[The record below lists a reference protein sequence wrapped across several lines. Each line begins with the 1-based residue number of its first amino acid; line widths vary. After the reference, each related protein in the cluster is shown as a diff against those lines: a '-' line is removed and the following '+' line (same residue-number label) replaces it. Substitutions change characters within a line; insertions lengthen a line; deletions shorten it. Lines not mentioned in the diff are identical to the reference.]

1 MKNKNKDQS
10 ALILLGTSVLTPFLQ
25 GIGTVAAAD
34 ESKNKASNEVNT
46 GAVKKSNFGL
56 FAFFRDVFFKIFFS
70 GNTKVPADPVKK
82 PVVYSISLSSPENF
96 VSTIYDKDIE
106 EAVKATLKKEIER
119 EIKGNNDQILDIDK
133 EVNKRLSEMSE
144 EEKIKRRVKEVVQ
157 KNYYTLVANYT
168 VFSSEKEKMA
178 NKCQERLEKNIKE
191 LEGTLITLKAQIEV
205 LKNKV
210 PNFKEIPN
218 KISKKE
224 ELSEDEKNLNEK
236 SEEASG
242 VENSLRELKEELESI
257 KMGHYSASINQD
269 MYENELYKAFEISRR
284 KGNNKAI
291 LNGGDY
297 FKEIVGF
304 SESYFR
310 ENFSKFKDC
319 FEEDEE
325 GNVIIRNLLNGRKFC
340 AGKFEQISLGK
351 AKEQVSNKNK
361 SEQKGS
367 ISIIGINKGLKEASV
382 DLVNKV
388 DVSYLQALEKN
399 RDSLFVI
406 ASNFNCVETL
416 SASDDVE
423 EKFIVNYLY
432 DPTQGPAGAL
442 PGAAGTILRHY
453 GVNKE
458 KFPKDVSKW
467 RQKSDGE
474 QQVNL
479 LEGLGIKTKNGYIL
493 DNIDNILKITERL
506 EKGDE
511 NLKNKFKIG
520 YHGNVQVTANKV
532 DFSNGAVSFM
542 YNENQKINQAYVAA
556 VSLGDHDI
564 RAILNKSLA
573 EKRKNYFK
581 GLSKE
586 EKEECLATNFE
597 FCKKV
602 LTDLAKQ
609 ITKLNYE
616 SIFKSAVAKGVKK
629 VYLPLLGCGVFE
641 NDYHWVIDAI
651 NENKEFIEDN
661 GLEVILNVSS
671 AGANEENLDF
681 YKEVAKLTLGS
692 NNKSRGEFKIYDEID
707 GKVEDIGG
715 KILKKLEQGSQNAGI
730 AVAGANGGA
739 NIDNKGF
746 FSKILEFFTL

>member
-1 MKNKNKDQS
+1 MKKRNKVSS
-10 ALILLGTSVLTPFLQ
+10 ALILLGASALTPFLQ
-25 GIGTVAAAD
+25 GASMVAAD
-34 ESKNKASNEVNT
+34 ESENKSFNKANT
-46 GAVKKSNFGL
+46 GAAKANSSG
-56 FAFFRDVFFKIFFS
+56 FFTFFKDLFFKIFFS
-70 GNTKVPADPVKK
+70 SDAKSPAKPEKK
-82 PVVYSISLSSPENF
+82 SVISISSPENF
-96 VSTIYDKDIE
+96 VSSIYDEDIE
-106 EAVKATLKKEIER
+106 KAVKETLKR
-119 EIKGNNDQILDIDK
+119 EIKKEKEKNKKGIEVSDE
-133 EVNKRLSEMSE
+133 EVNKKFNKMPE
-144 EEKIKRRVKEVVQ
+144 EERIKRRVKEVIQ
-157 KNYYTLVANYT
+157 KNYYTLVAIYK

-178 NKCQERLEKNIKE
+178 KECQKGLEKNIKE
-191 LEGTLITLKAQIEV
+191 LESKLPTLRAQMED

-224 ELSEDEKNLNEK
+224 KLSEDEKSLNEK
-236 SEEASG
+236 SKEAFEA
-242 VENSLRELKEELESI
+242 ENNLRKQKEELESI
-257 KMGHYSASINQD
+257 KNKSYRTSVSQTR
-269 MYENELYKAFEISRR
+269 YEDVLYKAFDISRR

-532 DFSNGAVSFM
+532 DFSNGAVSFT

-556 VSLGDHDI
+556 VSLNDHDI

-602 LTDLAKQ
+602 LTDFAKQ

-629 VYLPLLGCGVFE
+629 VYLPLLGCGAFD

-651 NENKEFIEDN
+651 NENKKFIEEN
-661 GLEVILNVSS
+661 GLEVVLNVVGD
-671 AGANEENLDF
+671 GASEKNPNL
-681 YKEVAKLTLGS
+681 YKDIAKLTLGS
-692 NNKSRGEFKIYDEID
+692 DNKSNGKFKIYDEIN
-707 GKVEDIGG
+707 GKVEDIGEEILE
-715 KILKKLEQGSQNAGI
+715 KIKQGSQNAGI

-746 FSKILEFFTL
+746 FSKILEFFTF